1 MNYIFPWYYKVL
13 DLPVL
18 PVELEQQLWQQYH
31 APDREQFAIS
41 TNKFLHPEL
50 ATKPN
55 PGDVQGQ
62 RDGETFINCR
72 GSRYSVE
79 DNIHQWVNKN
89 ICQDWIEAGIYVIH
103 GDQNHGT
110 ILPHTDQTRA
120 LSLLYLLDAGG
131 SDVSTEFWQEK
142 NYSIHREMKT
152 LTGNYNLLDLL
163 KSVQWPLKTWILLN
177 TNILHSVEQMT
188 AKRVHFQISLASDPN
203 LPTTHIESC

>member
-13 DLPVL
+13 DVPSLPAV
-18 PVELEQQLWQQYH
+18 LEQELWQRYH
-31 APDREQFAIS
+31 APNREQFVIS
-41 TNKFLHPEL
+41 TNKFLHPDL
-50 ATKPN
+50 AHKLN

-62 RDGETFINCR
+62 RDGKTFSNCR

-79 DNIHQWVNKN
+79 NTIHQWVNKN
-89 ICQDWIEAGIYVIH
+89 ISQDWIEAGLYVIH
-103 GDQNHGT
+103 GDQNQGT

-120 LSLLYLLDAGG
+120 LSLLYLLDPGG
-131 SDVSTEFWQEK
+131 PNVRTEFWQEK

-152 LTGNYNLLDLL
+152 LVGDYSLLKLL

-188 AKRVHFQISLASDPN
+188 AKRVHFQVSLAADLSIPA
-203 LPTTHIESC
+203 THIESC

>member
-1 MNYIFPWYYKVL
+1 MNYTFPWYYKVL
-13 DLPVL
+13 AIPALPHD
-18 PVELEQQLWQQYH
+18 LEQQLWQRYH
-31 APDREQFAIS
+31 APDKEQFAIS

-50 ATKPN
+50 ALKPS

-62 RDGETFINCR
+62 RNGKRFNNCR
-72 GSRYSVE
+72 GSRFSVE
-79 DNIHQWVNKN
+79 HSIHQWIDQH
-89 ICQDWIEAGIYVIH
+89 ICQNWIEAGLYVIH

-120 LSLLYLLDAGG
+120 LSLLYLLDPGG
-131 SDVSTEFWQEK
+131 SNVRTEFWQEK
-142 NYSIHREMKT
+142 NHSIHREMKT
-152 LTGNYNLLDLL
+152 LVGDYSLLDPL

-188 AKRVHFQISLASDPN
+188 AKRVHFQVSLATDPN

>member
-1 MNYIFPWYYKVL
+1 MNYTFPWYYKIL
-13 DLPVL
+13 DVPVL
-18 PVELEQQLWQQYH
+18 PIALEQQIWQQYH

-62 RDGETFINCR
+62 RDGKTFSNCR
-72 GSRYSVE
+72 GSRYSV
-79 DNIHQWVNKN
+79 NNVIHQWVNKN
-89 ICQDWIEAGIYVIH
+89 ICQDWLEAGIYVIH

-131 SDVSTEFWQEK
+131 LDVRTEFWQEK
-142 NYSIHREMKT
+142 NYSVHREMKT
-152 LTGNYNLLDLL
+152 LVGNYNLLDLL
-163 KSVQWPLKTWILLN
+163 KSVQWPLKTWVLLN
-177 TNILHSVEQMT
+177 TNILHSVEQMIT
-188 AKRVHFQISLASDPN
+188 KRVHFQVSLASDPD
-203 LPTTHIESC
+203 LPTTYIELC

>member
-1 MNYIFPWYYKVL
+1 MNYTFPWYYKIL
-13 DLPVL
+13 DVPVL
-18 PVELEQQLWQQYH
+18 PVELEQQIWQQYQ
-31 APDREQFAIS
+31 APDSEQFAIS

-62 RDGETFINCR
+62 RDGKIFNNCR
-72 GSRYSVE
+72 GSRYSVNN
-79 DNIHQWVNKN
+79 NIHQWVNQN
-89 ICQDWIEAGIYVIH
+89 ICQDWLEAGIYVIH

-131 SDVSTEFWQEK
+131 SDVRTEFWQEK
-142 NYSIHREMKT
+142 NYSVHREMKT
-152 LTGNYNLLDLL
+152 LVGNYNLLDLL
-163 KSVQWPLKTWILLN
+163 KSVQWTLKTWVLLN

-188 AKRVHFQISLASDPN
+188 TKRVHFQVSLASDPD
-203 LPTTHIESC
+203 LPTTYIESC